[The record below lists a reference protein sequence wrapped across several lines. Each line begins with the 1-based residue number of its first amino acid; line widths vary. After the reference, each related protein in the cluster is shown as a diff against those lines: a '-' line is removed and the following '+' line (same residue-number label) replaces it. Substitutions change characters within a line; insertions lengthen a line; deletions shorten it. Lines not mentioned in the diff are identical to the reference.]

1 MRRARSRSLAT
12 SRRLYFAVALGLVVA
27 ATALAG
33 CGGASAGG
41 QKQPGASSKPVGRIA
56 EAHVEA
62 TIPGGWNVI
71 HRPITGVLYPRQVLA
86 AASFPVTFPH
96 SPRGCRP
103 SNVLSQMPADG
114 ALLQLIEYTPRDSV
128 GKPVQ
133 VPQLPPRPSRFLY
146 KDAAYGRFE
155 CAGLSYKFDFEQGGR
170 AFQAQVWFN
179 RKTVAPRLRA
189 EALQILD
196 SLRPTGHR

>member
-114 ALLQLIEYTPRDSV
+114 ALLQLIEYTPRAMSTPWGDTEELRGERPAATV
-128 GKPVQ
+128 KEGYRANERPQ
-133 VPQLPPRPSRFLY
+133 VSPCSWCSHRLRPSSC
-146 KDAAYGRFE
+146 AA
-155 CAGLSYKFDFEQGGR
+155 
-170 AFQAQVWFN
+170 AFGPKA
-179 RKTVAPRLRA
+179 RG
-189 EALQILD
+189 D
-196 SLRPTGHR
+196 